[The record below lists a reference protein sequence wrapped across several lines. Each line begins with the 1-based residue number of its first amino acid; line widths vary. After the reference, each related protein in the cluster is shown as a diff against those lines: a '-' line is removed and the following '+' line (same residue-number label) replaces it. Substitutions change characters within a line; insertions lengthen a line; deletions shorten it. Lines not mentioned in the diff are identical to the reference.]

1 MPASKCSVG
10 AIVLAALLVA
20 APTGLEAQ
28 ERSDAE
34 WWSWAVPDVLVDQ
47 NVWTR
52 NGWVRIGSRD
62 RRDRFRWHDRYRQD
76 RFRSHDRYHS
86 DRIGPFDRRR
96 ESGRQSWRGGDAKG
110 PAFCRSGQGHPVFGR
125 RWCLDKGFGLD
136 RARWRRGDIGDI
148 IFRRSPRRHGSI
160 LDRMGL
166 EEILGDIIL
175 GRLLEGAGVHHR
187 APVTGRWLRLDD
199 AGARV
204 LQLRSDSRPLAELS
218 DVDRD
223 AVVDVLLW
231 SDMEP

>member
-1 MPASKCSVG
+1 MPSKKWSMGTVALSVLLVG
-10 AIVLAALLVA
+10 APGA
-20 APTGLEAQ
+20 LEAQ
-28 ERSDAE
+28 DRRADAD
-34 WWSWAVPDVLVDQ
+34 WWRWAVAELLVGED
-47 NVWTR
+47 VWTTQGR
-52 NGWVRIGSRD
+52 RVRIGPHD
-62 RRDRFRWHDRYRQD
+62 HHRRDRVR
-76 RFRSHDRYHS
+76 RSR
-86 DRIGPFDRRR
+86 
-96 ESGRQSWRGGDAKG
+96 RGGEAGG